1 LLSLGPGLASGWC
14 WTEKIGAFLY
24 FTPSTL
30 LKKADP
36 KLKPIVTEIKKSIW
50 RVERIIKATLL
61 FSKGVKLKKTT
72 FSSVKL
78 KEELSEVLGY
88 YSYQKEIDFRFD
100 FEEVDVK
107 GDFEL
112 LMIVFQNFLFNS
124 IDAIEEDDENDEG
137 AIKINLT
144 KVGNKIKF
152 TIKDSGKDFE
162 NKNILYEP
170 FKTTKTKG
178 HGLGGVGLRRL
189 GHFCILH
196 LQLCYQKGLHKRNW
210 LFVLVLL
217 EHCSCGFVRLFL
229 LFGHLDF

>member
-1 LLSLGPGLASGWC
+1 
-14 WTEKIGAFLY
+14 
-24 FTPSTL
+24 
-30 LKKADP
+30 
-36 KLKPIVTEIKKSIW
+36 
-50 RVERIIKATLL
+50 LL

-178 HGLGGVGLRRL
+178 HGLGLALSKQIIQAHNGD
-189 GHFCILH
+189 I
-196 LQLCYQKGLHKRNW
+196 N
-210 LFVLVLL
+210 LL
-217 EHCSCGFVRLFL
+217 ENEKGFVITF
-229 LFGHLDF
+229 